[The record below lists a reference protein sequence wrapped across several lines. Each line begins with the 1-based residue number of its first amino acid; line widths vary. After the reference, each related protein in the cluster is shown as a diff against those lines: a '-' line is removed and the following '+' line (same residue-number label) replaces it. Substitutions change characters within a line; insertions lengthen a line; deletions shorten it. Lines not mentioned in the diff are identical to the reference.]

1 MTFQEL
7 YLKEKAKPTAAEQFV
22 TRMAEI
28 CENSEYTVRMWI
40 AGKQI
45 PNRLAQKVIA
55 EELGVDINELF
66 PVQQ

>member
-7 YLKEKAKPTAAEQFV
+7 YLKEKAKPTAAEQFIGRIAKV
-22 TRMAEI
+22 
-28 CENSEYTVRMWI
+28 CECSEFTVRMWI

-66 PVQQ
+66 TVEQ